1 MSRAAEAVID
11 LTALTANLE
20 RVRRQAPGQRI
31 AAVIKANGYG
41 HGMLRVARALQQ
53 ADAFAVAS
61 IDEAL
66 DLRLAGIDK
75 PIILLE
81 GFFTVEELALIQRHR
96 LTIVLHHEEQLRTLE
111 SLAVGPQL
119 DAAIPLSV
127 WLKLDTGMHRLGF
140 PPSRTAA
147 LVERLCDCRLVER
160 SSLVLMTHL
169 ANADDRRDPL
179 TAQQADVFTDAVT
192 RLDATM
198 GAGCSV
204 ANSAGILGWPQTLS
218 NGAGPSWVRPG
229 IMLYGVSPFLDSSA
243 AEHDLRPVMTL
254 KSRLI
259 AIQERQAG
267 DAVGYGS
274 SWRCPEDM
282 RVGVVAIGYGDGY
295 PRAAGNG
302 TPVLLNGRRVP
313 LAGRVSMDMLTVDLR
328 GQDMASIGD
337 EVILWGDGLPV
348 EEIAT
353 CAGTIAYEL
362 LCRVTHRVRFNEYR
376 PGGVE

>member
-11 LTALTANLE
+11 LMALSANLD
-20 RVRRQAPGQRI
+20 RVRRHAPGKRI

-41 HGMLRVARALQQ
+41 HGMLRVARVLQQ

-119 DAAIPLSV
+119 DAGIPLTV

-140 PPSRTAA
+140 EPSRTAT
-147 LVERLCDCRLVER
+147 LVERLYDCRLVDR
-160 SSLVLMTHL
+160 SSIVLMTHL
-169 ANADDRRDPL
+169 ASADDRRDPM
-179 TAQQADVFTDAVT
+179 TEHQAATFEDAVA
-192 RLDATM
+192 RVDK
-198 GAGCSV
+198 GAAAGRSI
-204 ANSAGILGWPQTLS
+204 ASSAGILGWPQTLMD
-218 NGAGPSWVRPG
+218 GTGPGWVRPG
-229 IMLYGVSPFLDSSA
+229 IMLYGVSPFVDTTA
-243 AEHDLRPVMTL
+243 ADHDLRPVMTL
-254 KSRLI
+254 RSRLI
-259 AIQERQAG
+259 AIRELKAG
-267 DAVGYGS
+267 DTVGYGA

-295 PRAAGNG
+295 PRAAGSG
-302 TPVLLNGRRVP
+302 TPVLLNGHRVP
-313 LAGRVSMDMLTVDLR
+313 LVGRVSMDMLAVDLR
-328 GQDMASIGD
+328 EQAAAAIGD
-337 EVILWGDGLPV
+337 EVVLWGDGLPV
-348 EEIAT
+348 EEVAA

-362 LCRVTHRVRFNEYR
+362 LCRVTHRVRFNEHHS
-376 PGGVE
+376 E